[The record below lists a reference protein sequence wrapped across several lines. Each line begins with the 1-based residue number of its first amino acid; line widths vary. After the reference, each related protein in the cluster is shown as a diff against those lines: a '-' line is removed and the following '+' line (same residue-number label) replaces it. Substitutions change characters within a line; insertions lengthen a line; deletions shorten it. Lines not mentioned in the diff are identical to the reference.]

1 MNAENRAPAP
11 PALKYLMTYA
21 AGPGFAA
28 LARLHIAAH
37 RERLDAFH
45 ARGDLL
51 MAGPL
56 LGPVNGDALGVFTSQ
71 AAAEEFIAGD
81 PFVLNKVVVSW
92 TIRPWQEV
100 LFMPGQPDEVT
111 S

>member
-71 AAAEEFIAGD
+71 AAAEEFIGGD